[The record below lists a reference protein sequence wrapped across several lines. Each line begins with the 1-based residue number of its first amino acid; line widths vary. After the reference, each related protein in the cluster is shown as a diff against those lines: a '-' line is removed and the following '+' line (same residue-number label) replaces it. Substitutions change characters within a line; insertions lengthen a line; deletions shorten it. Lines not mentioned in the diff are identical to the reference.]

1 MGSMPD
7 TTSAAAPRSTAPG
20 AAAPGPAAS
29 GSPRGISTLLLV
41 ALVIAGL
48 CALSIVAV
56 LVASTG
62 GHVLWAGFTLFPAV
76 FLPVAFL
83 LMCVELLRNA
93 RRRSRA

>member
-1 MGSMPD
+1 MSD
-7 TTSAAAPRSTAPG
+7 TTSSAAPR
-20 AAAPGPAAS
+20 PATTR
-29 GSPRGISTLLLV
+29 SPRGISTLLLV
-41 ALVIAGL
+41 ALVVLGL

-56 LVASTG
+56 LVASAS

-83 LMCVELLRNA
+83 LMCVELLRSA

>member
-1 MGSMPD
+1 MSD
-7 TTSAAAPRSTAPG
+7 TTSAAAPRPAAPG

-29 GSPRGISTLLLV
+29 GSPRRISTLLLV

-56 LVASTG
+56 LVASAG
-62 GHVLWAGFTLFPAV
+62 GHVLWAGFTLFPAI

-83 LMCVELLRNA
+83 LMCVELLRGA
-93 RRRSRA
+93 RRRTRA